1 LKTAKT
7 NPEITYQD
15 SGLPLTVV
23 FYSTRW
29 DEPPRTRHQITSQL
43 ARWSNVLFIEYFP
56 TVERQGLEFEMVC
69 SRIAVWR
76 PGRLTDLS
84 AKTLNRLPGAR
95 RVLAWKVNRIVVSVV
110 STIAAS
116 CKILVNFSHA
126 ASSLMGLRIF
136 SGKVY
141 VCVDEFPSM
150 WRQRSRP
157 PLWRYLP
164 QKFFG
169 LWHERC
175 VARAADLCLAV
186 HQPLVDRLLRFNK
199 NTHLLMQ
206 AVELDSYLGL
216 PQRQEHNPD
225 RKIRVAFMGY
235 VTYNQLED
243 WLAAVAEQE
252 DMELWLIGPID
263 HKFDPNGRLI
273 GPRVVRTGV
282 KTGRYLAETLSQIDV
297 LIMAYNPEIPEVAVQ
312 TASNKFFQYLASGRP
327 VVISDM
333 KYYVNLPEGCLYR
346 AKTKEQFILQIRK
359 AVREDGT
366 SFQKTRWAVACGNT
380 WDRRG
385 EQIHGHLRDLYGD
398 TIPPLMERPKGVHR
412 SHD

>member
-1 LKTAKT
+1 MKTST
-7 NPEITYQD
+7 DNPEIAYED
-15 SGLPLTVV
+15 RELPLAVV
-23 FYSTRW
+23 FSGTRW
-29 DEPPRTRHQITSQL
+29 NEPPRTRHQITRQL
-43 ARWSNVLFIEYFP
+43 TRWSNVLFIEYLP
-56 TVERQGLEFEMVC
+56 TQDREGLQFEMVEP
-69 SRIAVWR
+69 RIAVWR
-76 PGRLTDLS
+76 PGRLTGMS
-84 AKTLNRLPGAR
+84 AAMLNRLPGAR
-95 RVLAWKVNRIVVSVV
+95 RLLSWKANRMIDSLVSK
-110 STIAAS
+110 SEATF
-116 CKILVNFSHA
+116 KILVNFSHA
-126 ASSLMGLRIF
+126 ASSLMNLRIF
-136 SGKVY
+136 TTKVY
-141 VCVDEFPSM
+141 VCVDDFPSM
-150 WRQRSRP
+150 WRNRTRP

-164 QKFFG
+164 QRLFG
-169 LWHERC
+169 LWHERS
-175 VARAADLCLAV
+175 VARAADLCFAV

-216 PQRQEHNPD
+216 PERQEHNPD

-282 KTGRYLAETLSQIDV
+282 KTDRDLAETLRQIDV
-297 LIMAYNPEIPEVAVQ
+297 LTMAYNPAIPEVAVQ

-333 KYYVNLPEGCLYR
+333 KHYVNLPDGCLYR
-346 AKTKEQFILQIRK
+346 AQTRDEFIQQIRR
-359 AVREDGT
+359 AVRVDCTE
-366 SFQKTRWAVACGNT
+366 FQETRWSVACENT

-385 EQIHGHLRDLYGD
+385 EQIHSHMKELCGD
-398 TIPPLMERPKGVHR
+398 KIPALTQR
-412 SHD
+412 SKAVEPSQG